1 MARSQAEKAESH
13 KAIVNEAA
21 RLFRRNGIEAT
32 SVADVMAAAKLTHG
46 GFYRHFKS
54 KEDLAAAAIRQAFD
68 DILGFIE
75 EAAETGG
82 PRAAVKAYADAY
94 LSSESVLT
102 PEISCPIPAIG
113 GEAARLGG
121 EIAGATAER
130 IDRTIATLARAFP
143 GSAGDS
149 RKEAAFLI
157 ASLVGTILLARAAAG
172 RPVAE
177 EVLHSGRSHVAAML
191 ERLSSL
197 KALP

>member
-13 KAIVNEAA
+13 KAIVSEAA
-21 RLFRRNGIEAT
+21 RLFRKNGIEAT

-54 KEDLAAAAIRQAFD
+54 KDELAAAAIRQAFD

-75 EAAETGG
+75 ETAEIEG
-82 PRAAVKAYADAY
+82 PHAAVIAYADAY
-94 LSSESVLT
+94 LSSVSVLT

-121 EIAGATAER
+121 QIAGATADR
-130 IDRTIATLARAFP
+130 IDKTIATIARAFP

-157 ASLVGTILLARAAAG
+157 ASLVGTILLARAAEG
-172 RPVAE
+172 HPVAE
-177 EVLHSGRSHVAAML
+177 EVLDSGREHVAAIL
-191 ERLSSL
+191 ETLGPL
-197 KALP
+197 GVLP